1 MGPQDNRRRQNHGAM
16 AAAPTF
22 VSLFWL
28 FNIAVNIGLIKYFSL
43 DINTRY
49 TPKRLC
55 PYGWEPKSS
64 GYGRRLVFQRFYVR
78 IPTQYTRWSF
88 LHIYFC
94 NNCNVC
100 LKRHKINEKEAGKA
114 HLKRLCPYE
123 GKLSNDGCIIK
134 HN

>member
-1 MGPQDNRRRQNHGAM
+1 MVMGGDSYSKGFMFESQHSILDGHFY
-16 AAAPTF
+16 TF
-22 VSLFWL
+22 
-28 FNIAVNIGLIKYFSL
+28 I
-43 DINTRY
+43 
-49 TPKRLC
+49 
-55 PYGWEPKSS
+55 
-64 GYGRRLVFQRFYVR
+64 
-78 IPTQYTRWSF
+78 
-88 LHIYFC
+88 FC